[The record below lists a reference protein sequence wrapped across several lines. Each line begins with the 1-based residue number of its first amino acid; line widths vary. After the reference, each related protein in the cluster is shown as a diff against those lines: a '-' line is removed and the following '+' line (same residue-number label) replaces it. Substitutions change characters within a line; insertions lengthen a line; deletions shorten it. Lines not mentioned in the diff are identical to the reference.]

1 MEKLCSI
8 CKKTVDSETAP
19 VLTVGGYGNAKY
31 ICEDCAALLDT
42 ATTAREFDAVKSAM
56 DSIGEKMAKNNIE
69 DELVIATVGELFIE
83 AKRRAQ
89 AIKDGTY
96 DFSLDEAPV
105 AAEQGS
111 DEEEAPVEEFD
122 IPEELRETDEDKELD
137 AADEKKSAFFDKIF
151 NWISLALIVGGVAAI
166 VYLVFFR

>member
-83 AKRRAQ
+83 AKRRAK

-111 DEEEAPVEEFD
+111 DEEETPVEEFD